1 MIIKMPPAH
10 SVPWVPHGGRWAIS
24 LAKGGTLKMATM
36 IGQRLSWYV
45 LSDFRWS
52 KWSAQHLTNIY
63 DREGVRMQ
71 IMLPMYLSWQLALGC
86 SSQILCFPWDRY
98 QD

>member
-1 MIIKMPPAH
+1 MGHFTRK
-10 SVPWVPHGGRWAIS
+10 GRHPED
-24 LAKGGTLKMATM
+24 GHDDY
-36 IGQRLSWYV
+36 QLSWYV